1 MAAPRNPLG
10 QLMPDSRAF
19 LLNLESRDVLSD
31 REREIAH
38 SLCERW
44 HKMPAGTDI
53 VREGDSPSHSC
64 LLLSGFAARYNV
76 LGDGT
81 RQITAVHLAGD
92 FIDLHSLLLTTMDH
106 SVLALDD
113 CEVAFVGHDLLR
125 DLTAREPHF
134 TRLLWLLTTIDAAAF
149 RQWLVAAGRLS
160 AAGQIA
166 HFICEMHERLRLVD
180 LVDAQTFRLPMSQ
193 TDLSDA
199 MGLSLVH
206 VNRTLQQ
213 LRRRS
218 LISWQNDS
226 VRIIDL
232 HGLRELAEFDAT
244 YLDTRQSPR

>member
-1 MAAPRNPLG
+1 MSLYDDLGVTADVSPEDLKSAYRAAVKRTH
-10 QLMPDSRAF
+10 PDSEGGDADEF
-19 LLNLESRDVLSD
+19 DKVQKAYDVLSD
-31 REREIAH
+31 PERRATYD
-38 SLCERW
+38 R
-44 HKMPAGTDI
+44 
-53 VREGDSPSHSC
+53 
-64 LLLSGFAARYNV
+64 
-76 LGDGT
+76 DGT
-81 RQITAVHLAGD
+81 T
-92 FIDLHSLLLTTMDH
+92 DH
-106 SVLALDD
+106 GVEDSGL
-113 CEVAFVGHDLLR
+113 
-125 DLTAREPHF
+125 
-134 TRLLWLLTTIDAAAF
+134 
-149 RQWLVAAGRLS
+149 
-160 AAGQIA
+160 GQIA